1 MMNSVAIVEVPAGNH
16 RLHYLVVVM
25 SNVLR
30 KNSAVEHQSL
40 ATRLH
45 RLIEGYHGGAPN
57 KP

>member
-1 MMNSVAIVEVPAGNH
+1 MKSVAIVEAPAGAAQ
-16 RLHYLVVVM
+16 LHYMVVVM

-30 KNSAVEHQSL
+30 KNSALEHQTF

-45 RLIEGYHGGAPN
+45 RLIEGYHGAGSN